1 MHYYDSEE
9 TSLISSAPA
18 PWFFPL
24 LNLHLVPSAEDVE
37 RARVLKEE
45 GNELVKKGNHKK
57 AIEKYSE
64 SLSFSNLESA
74 TYSNRYFPLSCWPGD
89 FRTMVLRAV
98 AFSWAVMGSSPLAF
112 SQW

>member
-1 MHYYDSEE
+1 MHLSWV
-9 TSLISSAPA
+9 PA
-18 PWFFPL
+18 PWFSPL
-24 LNLHLVPSAEDVE
+24 LNLHLVPSAGDME

-74 TYSNRYFPLSCWPGD
+74 TYSNRYLPPAARLGTSAPVFSELFILSTSSVFQNMPGD
-89 FRTMVLRAV
+89 RH
-98 AFSWAVMGSSPLAF
+98 G
-112 SQW
+112 